1 MSAFLNRAGIAA
13 LSVSMLLAAA
23 ATAEGCR
30 QALALGLDVSLSVD
44 PGEFRL
50 QRQGLATALSD
61 AQVITAL
68 TGAPG
73 AQVDLAVFEWSG
85 AYDQRILIEW
95 TTVTDQDTVARI
107 AADLVERPQLGRT
120 GRTAIGSAMTFG
132 KELLLQRAHCDV
144 LTLDIS
150 GDGMNNNGTEPG
162 PVRKSLAA
170 AGIQVNALLIA
181 SPDNTALGSNALTLY
196 YENHVIVGPNA
207 FTETIFG
214 FDDYADGMRRKL
226 LRELTRAFT
235 WHLD

>member
-1 MSAFLNRAGIAA
+1 
-13 LSVSMLLAAA
+13 
-23 ATAEGCR
+23 
-30 QALALGLDVSLSVD
+30 
-44 PGEFRL
+44 
-50 QRQGLATALSD
+50 
-61 AQVITAL
+61 
-68 TGAPG
+68 
-73 AQVDLAVFEWSG
+73 
-85 AYDQRILIEW
+85 
-95 TTVTDQDTVARI
+95 
-107 AADLVERPQLGRT
+107 
-120 GRTAIGSAMTFG
+120 
-132 KELLLQRAHCDV
+132 HCDV